1 MKRYLWTAMVLV
13 FLGANASDNPFDLSV
28 NLKKIDQ
35 DQDALLSE
43 LRNMAEAKEAREE
56 KTEEENIEKVEKVK
70 VDNATPVSKKDK
82 IEVDNA
88 VSTQA
93 KVTEEEKNRKLKELQ
108 RKKLRQ
114 KN

>member
-43 LRNMAEAKEAREE
+43 LRDVARAKEE
-56 KTEEENIEKVEKVK
+56 KAGKVEDVK
-70 VDNATPVSKKDK
+70 VDTSPNVSDEET
-82 IEVDNA
+82 IAVDEA
-88 VSTQA
+88 VVIQA
-93 KVTEEEKNRKLKELQ
+93 KVMEEERIKKE
-108 RKKLRQ
+108 REKSIAFKKES
-114 KN
+114 KTE